1 MSILNESYT
10 LNNGIKIPKIGF
22 GTWQIPQDVAE
33 RAVADALSAGYR
45 HIDTALAYNN
55 EAGVGNA
62 IRESALDRGDIF
74 VTSKLLERFFKI
86 FCYLHLK
93 LTNVKVRRKGVP

>member
-74 VTSKLLERFFKI
+74 VTSKLPAEIKGYDNALF
-86 FCYLHLK
+86 YLTRL
-93 LTNVKVRRKGVP
+93 